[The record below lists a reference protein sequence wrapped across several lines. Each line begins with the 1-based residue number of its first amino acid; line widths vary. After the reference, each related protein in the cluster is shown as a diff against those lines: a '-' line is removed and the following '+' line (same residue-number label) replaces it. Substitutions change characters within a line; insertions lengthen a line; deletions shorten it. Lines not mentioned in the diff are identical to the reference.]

1 MRQVNFPALTGIRIL
16 AAYMVYLHHFNP
28 FKAEVFGASVHYFF
42 DGFHVGV
49 TLFFVLSGFL
59 ITHRYY
65 DSVDFD
71 FKSYLQKRLARIYP
85 MYFILTTLT
94 FILGYYFFKSYGG
107 LGNYF
112 LNITFLRGFFDDLK
126 FSGIAQG
133 WTLTVEESFYFLAP
147 LFFIGIKKCKW
158 MVVVIPFCFILLGAL
173 LVDIFQNSDFH
184 GFMNNMNFMLGYTFF
199 GRIFEFFVGI
209 TLGLLLKKNSN
220 YNFKF
225 FTVVGVLGI
234 LFSIYFLSIL
244 ENHPDSELLFIQ
256 KSIID
261 SVLLPVFGIMPLFY
275 GLIKE
280 KTAFSKVLGSNFF
293 ILLGKSSYVF
303 YLIHIGFFRTF
314 LNTIS
319 TNYFFIFLSLNVI
332 AIALYFYVEKPLN
345 SYFRRI

>member
-28 FKAEVFGASVHYFF
+28 FKSAIFGANVHYFF

-71 FKSYLQKRLARIYP
+71 FKSYLQKRFSRIYP
-85 MYFILTTLT
+85 LYFILTSFTY
-94 FILGYYFFKSYGG
+94 IVGYYFFKSYGG
-107 LGNYF
+107 VGSYF

-133 WTLTVEESFYFLAP
+133 WTLTVEEFFYFLAP
-147 LFFIGIKKCKW
+147 LFFILIKKSKC
-158 MVVVIPFCFILLGAL
+158 MVFLIPFFFVLLGVL
-173 LVDIFQNSDFH
+173 LVYIFQNSNFY

-199 GRIFEFFVGI
+199 GRIFEFFSGI
-209 TLGLLLKKNSN
+209 ALGLLLKKKLKCH
-220 YNFKF
+220 FRF
-225 FTVVGVLGI
+225 FTVGGVFGI

-244 ENHPDSELLFIQ
+244 ENHPVSELFFIQ
-256 KSIID
+256 KSII
-261 SVLLPVFGIMPLFY
+261 SNVLLPVFGIMPLFY

-280 KTAFSKVLGSNFF
+280 KTAFSKVLGSKFF

-303 YLIHIGFFRTF
+303 YLIHIGLFRTF

-319 TNYFFIFLSLNVI
+319 TNYFFIFISLNGM
-332 AIALYFYVEKPLN
+332 AIVLYFYVEKPLN
-345 SYFRRI
+345 SYFRKI